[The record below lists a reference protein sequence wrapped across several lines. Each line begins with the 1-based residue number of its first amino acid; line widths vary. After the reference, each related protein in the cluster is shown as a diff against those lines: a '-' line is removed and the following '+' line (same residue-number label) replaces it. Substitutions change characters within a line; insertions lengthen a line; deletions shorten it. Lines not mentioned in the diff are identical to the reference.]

1 MIVAGPNCSIRRARA
16 GRPRGTGTFVSR
28 IDVEHLDKRFDD
40 KPVVKDISFSVPHGE
55 LCVLLGPSGCGKST
69 TLRLIAGL
77 EDPSGG
83 RILIG
88 GQDVTYLPAKDRKI
102 AMVFQSYALFPHLD
116 VSDNILFGLQVRGV
130 DKAEQQRRLQNVAG
144 ITGLKDYL
152 ARKPGQLSGGQ
163 RQRVALA
170 RAIVSEQP
178 VCLMDEPLSNLDAKL
193 RNEMRLEIRGLQQR
207 LNMTMV
213 YVTHDQIEAMTM
225 ADHVILM
232 NNGVIEQAG
241 APEDL
246 YDRPASLFAARFI
259 GAPPMNL
266 FHDRIPGQVLG
277 VRAEHLVP
285 SAPTGGSTDV
295 VVASVEYLGAD
306 AMLSVR
312 AVQGEQKDSVFVRV
326 PGSRRAQTGE
336 RLSLTWDPAHEHHF
350 DAATGR
356 RLESGGLRA
365 ETLAKTS

>member
-1 MIVAGPNCSIRRARA
+1 MIAP
-16 GRPRGTGTFVSR
+16 GRNRHTGSEGGTTGGTGTALSR
-28 IDVEHLDKRFDD
+28 IDVEHLEKRFDD
-40 KPVVKDISFSVPHGE
+40 KGVVRDISFSVPHGT

-88 GQDVTYLPAKDRKI
+88 GTDVTHLPAKDRRI
-102 AMVFQSYALFPHLD
+102 AMVFQSYALFPHLN
-116 VSDNILFGLQVRGV
+116 VADNILFGLQVRRV
-130 DKAEQQRRLQNVAG
+130 DKGEQQRRLQDVAAL
-144 ITGLKDYL
+144 TGLSDYL

-193 RNEMRLEIRGLQQR
+193 RNEMRLEIRALQQR
-207 LNMTMV
+207 LAMTMV

-232 NNGVIEQAG
+232 NDGVIEQAG
-241 APEDL
+241 APDDL
-246 YDRPASLFAARFI
+246 YERPASLFAARFI

-266 FHDRIPGQVLG
+266 FRDRLPGKVIG
-277 VRAEHLVP
+277 VRAEHLLP
-285 SAPTGGSTDV
+285 APPGDGPGDV

-312 AVQGEQKDSVFVRV
+312 PVQGVAAEPVFVRV
-326 PGSRRAQTGE
+326 PGSRRARTGE
-336 RLSLTWDPAHEHHF
+336 RLSLSWDPAHEHHF

-356 RLESGGLRA
+356 RLDRGAVRA
-365 ETLAKTS
+365 EPLAKTN